1 MIDGENVLLYI
12 ALTPSQWSQQ
22 SSQVNTFK
30 VCTHL
35 ALRAALLPIRS
46 ESLLLHIEGRMW
58 NWFSQQTYRES
69 LVGHV
74 PHLNSLKVMPH
85 PVGGSCWKEEC
96 DSASTSET
104 NTGWREEDH
113 SAPNIISPVF
123 PVPFPVQFFISG
135 CWYVRTAHFCIRQVS
150 DGHRDWLANLLCL
163 PWQTS
168 SDWQSPLQSCGGFP
182 QGQSHQYWT
191 KPHYWM
197 REGGRKRVWGWVVV
211 VGVNALWVLS
221 DVIWSVIV
229 VLPLEVSRT

>member
-1 MIDGENVLLYI
+1 MCTQQKTVLPICIWYLDICSICAYMGNELLWMMIDGEKVLLYI
-12 ALTPSQWSQQ
+12 ALTPSQGSQQ

-46 ESLLLHIEGRMW
+46 ESLFLHIEGRMW

-69 LVGHV
+69 LAGHV
-74 PHLNSLKVMPH
+74 PHLNSLKALPH

-123 PVPFPVQFFISG
+123 PVPFPFQFFISG
-135 CWYVRTAHFCIRQVS
+135 CWYV
-150 DGHRDWLANLLCL
+150 
-163 PWQTS
+163 S
-168 SDWQSPLQSCGGFP
+168 SPFL
-182 QGQSHQYWT
+182 H
-191 KPHYWM
+191 
-197 REGGRKRVWGWVVV
+197 
-211 VGVNALWVLS
+211 
-221 DVIWSVIV
+221 
-229 VLPLEVSRT
+229 